1 MDTVRYTHL
10 MDILT
15 RHNVPTLFVGP
26 TGTGKSVYIN
36 DFLMKSLDQDVYRPL
51 VINFSAQTSS
61 QQTQDIIMSKLDKR
75 RKGVFG
81 PPMGKKSVIFIDD
94 VNMPMRGTYGAQP
107 PIELVRQA
115 FDHWNWYDLKEKF
128 LASRCN
134 NENFFKSPTFSEHLR
149 GLNELKTFSALK

>member
-36 DFLMKSLDQDVYRPL
+36 DFLMKSLDQEVYRPL

-61 QQTQDIIMSKLDKR
+61 QQTQD
-75 RKGVFG
+75 
-81 PPMGKKSVIFIDD
+81 
-94 VNMPMRGTYGAQP
+94 
-107 PIELVRQA
+107 
-115 FDHWNWYDLKEKF
+115 
-128 LASRCN
+128 
-134 NENFFKSPTFSEHLR
+134 
-149 GLNELKTFSALK
+149 

>member
-128 LASRCN
+128 LAIRYN
-134 NENFFKSPTFSEHLR
+134 NENFSSSCNPR
-149 GLNELKTFSALK
+149 